1 MPTPSHEARHLRDSR
16 ELITEPVTVTSTTLR
31 EWRLPEP
38 EGDKESRGRTLI
50 VGGSDQTPGAVILA
64 AEASLRS
71 GAGKL
76 QVATVSSMAPLVA
89 VALPEALVLGLPE
102 YGGDIAPEAADD
114 ILGLADGAASV
125 LVGPGIRNIDQ
136 CRALLAALVPKL
148 RGPLIVDAAATA
160 YVGADHAA
168 LHALE
173 GRAVIT
179 PNRKELA
186 LTLGVRRDE
195 VEEDPAGAT
204 LELARRTQVTVTSG
218 GEESWTADPEGGLWR
233 DQTGGVGLGVSGSGD
248 VFAGIV
254 CGLTARG
261 ATPAQAA
268 VWAAHLH
275 GRAGD
280 RLASAV
286 GKVGFLAR
294 ELPAEVPRVL
304 AEIEL

>member
-1 MPTPSHEARHLRDSR
+1 MPTPSHEARHLRESR
-16 ELITEPVTVTSTTLR
+16 ELIAEPVTVTSTILR

-50 VGGSDQTPGAVILA
+50 VGGSDQTPGAILLA
-64 AEASLRS
+64 AEAALRS

-76 QVATVSSMAPLVA
+76 QVATVASVASAVA
-89 VALPEALVLGLPE
+89 VALPEALVLPLPE
-102 YGGDIAPEAADD
+102 RGGDIAAEAAED
-114 ILGLADGAASV
+114 ILGLADGASSV
-125 LVGPGIRNIDQ
+125 LLGPGIRDIDQ
-136 CRALLAALVPKL
+136 CTALLGAVVPKL
-148 RGPLIVDAAATA
+148 RGPLVIDAAGMA
-160 YVGADHAA
+160 YVGADHTV
-168 LHALE
+168 LHRLD
-173 GRAVIT
+173 GQAVLT

-186 LTLGVRRDE
+186 LTLGIRRDE
-195 VEEDPAGAT
+195 VDEDPAGAT
-204 LELARRTQVTVTSG
+204 LELARRTLVTVTSG
-218 GEESWTADPEGGLWR
+218 GEESWTATPDGGLWR

-286 GKVGFLAR
+286 GRVGFLAR
-294 ELPAEVPRVL
+294 ELPPEVPRVL
-304 AEIEL
+304 AEIEV

>member
-16 ELITEPVTVTSTTLR
+16 ELISEPVTVTSTTLR
-31 EWRLPEP
+31 DWRLPEP

-50 VGGSDQTPGAVILA
+50 VGGSDQTPGAVMLA
-64 AEASLRS
+64 AEAALRS

-76 QVATVSSMAPLVA
+76 QVATVASLAPMVA
-89 VALPEALVLGLPE
+89 VMLPEALVLPLPE
-102 YGGDIAPEAADD
+102 YGGDIAPEAAVD
-114 ILGLADGAASV
+114 ILGLADDASSV
-125 LVGPGIRNIDQ
+125 LVGPGIRSADQ

-148 RGPLIVDAAATA
+148 RGPLVVDAVATA
-160 YVGADHAA
+160 YVGADHTA

-179 PNRKELA
+179 ANRHELA
-186 LTLGVRRDE
+186 LTLGIHRDE
-195 VEEDPAGAT
+195 VDEDPAGAT

-218 GEESWTADPEGGLWR
+218 GEETWTATPEGGLWH

-268 VWAAHLH
+268 VWAAHIH

-286 GKVGFLAR
+286 GRVGFLAR
-294 ELPAEVPRVL
+294 ELPPEVPRVL
-304 AEIEL
+304 AEIEV